1 MSVVCVPVS
10 IMFFV
15 LLLSHF
21 VDMLAEVSEVGLSTS
36 TYDSLLC
43 FVYSCMSLTMFSLP
57 SLGRVG
63 GWANF
68 LHVDNCV

>member
-1 MSVVCVPVS
+1 MCQLFVCLSVS
-10 IMFFV
+10 IVFFC
-15 LLLSHF
+15 F
-21 VDMLAEVSEVGLSTS
+21 VTLDMLAEVSEVGLSTS